1 MTPHDRRR
9 RNDRLRQAILQWV
22 FPIGGT
28 AALLAAFI
36 AALFAR

>member
-1 MTPHDRRR
+1 MDRKKA
-9 RNDRLRQAILQWV
+9 DRIRLTILEWM

-28 AALLAAFI
+28 FTLLAAFI